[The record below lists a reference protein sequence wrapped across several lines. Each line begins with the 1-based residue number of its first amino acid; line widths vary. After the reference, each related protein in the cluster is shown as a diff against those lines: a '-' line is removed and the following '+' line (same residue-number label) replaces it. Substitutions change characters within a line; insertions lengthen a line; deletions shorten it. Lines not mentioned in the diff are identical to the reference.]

1 MTNTTTSW
9 TLDVK
14 EDPETGDKIIE
25 LPPDLLQSA
34 AWKEGDALM
43 WTDNKD
49 GSWTLSKVEESD
61 GLNTSTIDPV

>member
-1 MTNTTTSW
+1 MTNETTSW

-25 LPPDLLQSA
+25 FPPDLLQSA

-49 GSWTLSKVEESD
+49 GSWTLSKVEEND
-61 GLNTSTIDPV
+61 GLTSTIDSV